1 MTPAELIEAAFRE
14 HLRIRP
20 QERATAALKAGEPI
34 RLSGGEAADAAA
46 IALDALAGAGFSVV
60 STGDLR
66 AYLYR
71 GKHLKAEVAAMRRL
85 REIAGPERTDHA

>member
-1 MTPAELIEAAFRE
+1 MPLAELIGTALRE

-20 QERATAALKAGEPI
+20 QDRATATLKAGQPI
-34 RLSGGEAADAAA
+34 PLSGGEAAYAAQ
-46 IALDALAGAGFSVV
+46 IVLDALAGAGFSVV

-71 GKHLKAEVAAMRRL
+71 GKDLKAEAEAMNRL